1 MKLLLP
7 STGVLIVG
15 ACVLAFASAGNADSR
30 PEPFTFAAGMEAGGN
45 VPTSVT
51 PTGSTVHFL
60 EGGTFSV
67 VLRIRNASDKT
78 VTVTGAR
85 TPEPVGSLVT
95 QIGTRIAPFTPCKND
110 RVLCIA
116 LPTGRYAA
124 RLRPVTLAPGGQAG
138 VQFLYKLGTCAD
150 AATSTLA
157 TGTVAEISYRDSQG
171 PVQSQTLP
179 LKAGRLRLLGPAGV
193 DCVPRPYSHI
203 GLVGSFT
210 TKPGHKPVVG
220 SDGDTC
226 FTSRNGDFV
235 YTSRYFSDRTGI
247 RFRVK
252 IILSRLAGKGLYT
265 AAANP
270 AARGRAHIIVTG
282 GFGDP
287 GSNTFVGQPGAVTVT
302 QAASP
307 LYSGKFHAVL
317 SGHRRFFR
325 AYGTWR
331 CTTKVR

>member
-1 MKLLLP
+1 M
-7 STGVLIVG
+7 
-15 ACVLAFASAGNADSR
+15 
-30 PEPFTFAAGMEAGGN
+30 
-45 VPTSVT
+45 
-51 PTGSTVHFL
+51 
-60 EGGTFSV
+60 
-67 VLRIRNASDKT
+67 
-78 VTVTGAR
+78 
-85 TPEPVGSLVT
+85 
-95 QIGTRIAPFTPCKND
+95 
-110 RVLCIA
+110 
-116 LPTGRYAA
+116 
-124 RLRPVTLAPGGQAG
+124 
-138 VQFLYKLGTCAD
+138 QFLYKLGTCAD

-171 PVQSQTLP
+171 TAQSQTLP

-210 TKPGHKPVVG
+210 TRPGHKPVVG